1 MKQHKQNK
9 FSTPY
14 NPKPFLV
21 QETKGSMITASNGS
35 DTVTRN
41 SSHFKVVPK
50 QLLQD
55 HSGKNDVENP
65 TSVAK
70 EDILQRRSQRQIKP
84 PVRFRRTLLL
94 FLRIENVDQSEA
106 DLQRLFD
113 VSYFRYFF
121 QSSSQEEEECNV
133 VNHEFIT
140 SRDLSKSTE
149 LFGTNKQGVVFLFTR
164 SIVQKRTF
172 QKSPR
177 CCCGIIFL
185 FASRAR
191 GETSPY
197 CLAERNQKAPEL

>member
-1 MKQHKQNK
+1 
-9 FSTPY
+9 
-14 NPKPFLV
+14 
-21 QETKGSMITASNGS
+21 MITASNGS

-55 HSGKNDVENP
+55 HSGKNEVENP
-65 TSVAK
+65 TSVGK

-106 DLQRLFD
+106 DLQRLFH

-121 QSSSQEEEECNV
+121 QSSSQEEVECNV

-140 SRDLSKSTE
+140 SRDLSVKVRSYSGQTSMV
-149 LFGTNKQGVVFLFTR
+149 LFSCSLGRQYKGERFRKALVAVVVLFSCSR
-164 SIVQKRTF
+164 VVHVVRHRHIVQLK
-172 QKSPR
+172 
-177 CCCGIIFL
+177 
-185 FASRAR
+185 
-191 GETSPY
+191 ETRKHQNCEYSFSSTCHFIKY
-197 CLAERNQKAPEL
+197 HCTHERKG